1 MKKYLFFVVFFIA
14 LSMTISCEK
23 IVEIPKYTCNLQ
35 TISNINSLD
44 QIEVTYKLEA
54 TGDYIVSSW
63 YYYGE
68 NGKVEINQPAIPSE
82 IVVTLSNQKLLQAGA
97 VGEIINGS
105 ISVSYNALAADTSFY
120 GIDQCV
126 QFLNK

>member
-1 MKKYLFFVVFFIA
+1 MKKQIFFIGLLVA
-14 LSMTISCEK
+14 LTIVLSCEK
-23 IVEIPKYTCNLQ
+23 TVEIPKYTCNLQ
-35 TISNINSLD
+35 TISNINILD

-63 YYYGE
+63 YYFGE
-68 NGKVEINQPAIPSE
+68 NGKVEISQPSLPSE
-82 IVVTLSNQKLLQAGA
+82 IKVTLSSQKLLRAGA
-97 VGEIINGS
+97 VGEITNGS
-105 ISVSYNALAADTSFY
+105 ISVSYNATAADTTFF